1 LIPLPQIRH
10 EVPHLSGGGS
20 RYKLSKNNR
29 FRRKKKG
36 LLKKSVKQEQAAQS
50 KDQSIIVQSEMS

>member
-1 LIPLPQIRH
+1 M
-10 EVPHLSGGGS
+10 SGGGS
-20 RYKLSKNNR
+20 RYELSKNNR

-50 KDQSIIVQSEMS
+50 KDQSIIVQSEMP